1 MINLFKK
8 VYINYDIDMRSGK
21 SQKRLFVSDR
31 QYPYPIAQNPDERE
45 ALGIVGHYDNVNKF
59 LEDHGGLESVIY
71 MLFNLDQKLCIIA
84 THELATLLTLCV
96 FKSVVKNPTMDAAY
110 LYYRSSYAHQRAMS
124 VQSISDFDNNLSF
137 RAEFPVLFS
146 IEEFAELYAK
156 VPVCPGLQDIDPA
169 HLPIE
174 VLIPNYFADS
184 AARSKSNMAF
194 LNKYRAIA
202 LENAIFR
209 IRMARKVIM
218 TDSVPVSNFLGR
230 EVDEI
235 DALNE
240 LIADPRTS
248 WLADPVLGL
257 YSEEEATKKYSIKK
271 LLEIYDTIEALLR
284 TEMEER
290 VVLQHVGRGDIAALV
305 ELDTEDQ
312 KGNFIGTEHFVSKVN
327 GIFINRCYQEKRK
340 GNTAFFEQFALIGE

>member
-8 VYINYDIDMRSGK
+8 VYASYDVDMRSGK
-21 SQKRLFVSDR
+21 TQKRLFISDR
-31 QYPYPIAQNPDERE
+31 KYPYPITKNSEERE
-45 ALGIVGHYDNVNKF
+45 ALGILGHYDDVNKF
-59 LEDHGGLESVIY
+59 LEDNGGLESVMY
-71 MLFNLDQKLCIIA
+71 MLFNLDQKLCVIA
-84 THELATLLTLCV
+84 THELATLLSISL
-96 FKSVVKNPTMDAAY
+96 FKSVTKNPTVESAY
-110 LYYRSSYAHQRAMS
+110 LYYRSTYAHQRAMS
-124 VQSISDFDNNLSF
+124 VQSISDFDNNLAF
-137 RAEFPVLFS
+137 RGEFPTLFTV
-146 IEEFAELYAK
+146 EEFAAIYDK
-156 VPVCPGLQDIDPA
+156 SVVCVGLQDIDPA
-169 HLPIE
+169 DLPIE
-174 VLIPNYFADS
+174 MLMPNYFANPQ
-184 AARSKSNMAF
+184 ARTKLNLAF

-248 WLADPVLGL
+248 WLADPALGL

-290 VVLQHVGRGDIAALV
+290 AVLRHVGSGDIAGLV

-340 GNTAFFEQFALIGE
+340 GNTAFFEQFALLGE